1 MKRRDLG
8 MLPSTFAA
16 AVAEVGDAWTLLIVK
31 ELILGTNRFD
41 GFIAQTGIAESSLAQ
56 RLKTMEQSGLITRRA
71 YQTNPVRYE
80 YALTPKGDALAPTL
94 IMLMKWGDQFLSD
107 GAPPCTY
114 ECLECGNDPQPHPLA
129 CNHCGTEI
137 TAKTAKP
144 ILSETAL
151 AARAQRTED
160 FQKKKSERNAA

>member
-8 MLPSTFAA
+8 ALPSTFAA

-31 ELILGTNRFD
+31 ELILGTSRFD

-56 RLKTMEQSGLITRRA
+56 RLKRMEQTGLITRRA
-71 YQTNPVRYE
+71 YQTKPVRYE
-80 YALTPKGDALAPTL
+80 YALTPKGDGLAPTL
-94 IMLMKWGDQFLSD
+94 VTLMKWGDRFLTD
-107 GAPPCTY
+107 GTPPCTY
-114 ECLECGNDPQPHPLA
+114 ECLECGNDPQPDPLA
-129 CNHCGTEI
+129 CTHCGTEI
-137 TAKTAKP
+137 TGRTTKP

-160 FQKKKSERNAA
+160 FQKKKSERSTA